1 MEAPALDRKGERVN
15 HTIQRELGILITE
28 ELSDPRLSPMT
39 SVTGVDVNRDLS
51 IAKVYISVLG
61 TDEEKDQSIEALR
74 SAASRLRTEIAQRI
88 RIRKMPRLSF
98 ILDNQMQSG
107 ADMEAL
113 IDQVMS
119 EDSRRYTDRQD
130 S

>member
-1 MEAPALDRKGERVN
+1 MNRKGERVN
-15 HTIQRELGILITE
+15 HTIQRELGILITD

-61 TDEEKDQSIEALR
+61 TDEEKEQSIEALR

-88 RIRKMPRLSF
+88 RIRTMPRLSF

-113 IDQVMS
+113 IDRVMS

>member
-1 MEAPALDRKGERVN
+1 MEAPALDPKGERVN
-15 HTIQRELGILITE
+15 HTIQRELGILITD

-61 TDEEKDQSIEALR
+61 TDEEKGQSIEALR